1 MLLHPFLFQAVLA
14 DTNLPRARAGAGAG
28 AVGLSPPSLPRCQ
41 PLAPSYPSASLA
53 WLASEREHKEDALPE
68 KMLYENVSTGVLGLG
83 KMQFSPP
90 VSV

>member
-14 DTNLPRARAGAGAG
+14 DTNLLRARAG

-41 PLAPSYPSASLA
+41 PLTPSYPSAHLA
-53 WLASEREHKEDALPE
+53 GLASEREHKGDAPPE
-68 KMLYENVSTGVLGLG
+68 KMLYENASTGVLGLG